1 MVFASSEKRR
11 DWLGKI
17 KWGDLGLFQFALQRR
32 MEKLNVGRAART
44 KRLHGQRVAAGLA
57 KVMEEQA
64 GEQRLANTSIGAG
77 NENDSWFG
85 PARHTS
91 ELTTNGHELTRIK
104 LLRQVGTARTRA
116 GCA

>member
-17 KWGDLGLFQFALQRR
+17 KWGDLGWFQFALLHCV
-32 MEKLNVGRAART
+32 EKLNVGRAART

-91 ELTTNGHELTRIK
+91 ELTTNGHELT
-104 LLRQVGTARTRA
+104 
-116 GCA
+116 